1 MALAE
6 DGNVSKE
13 LMVNRFQSFKGIA
26 VALLVAGLTACGSSN
41 GNDDNYEPPPGGG
54 TPLTPGVPG
63 LVGDWLENGCTAV
76 GAQSFK
82 RLVRAAPLT
91 STSIAYSQGV
101 VSYPNANCTGPG
113 TQTGPSRLGDV
124 VFSRSESNERVAA
137 NWGEFT
143 TITGTRSAV
152 VWGKKSE
159 TVLCLLGEQTPSI
172 LPTLAT
178 VESSLARLSDQGC
191 FTRQ

>member
-1 MALAE
+1 M
-6 DGNVSKE
+6 NTT
-13 LMVNRFQSFKGIA
+13 QSCKRIGLTLLISG
-26 VALLVAGLTACGSSN
+26 LVACGGGGGS
-41 GNDDNYEPPPGGG
+41 GGGDNEPPPGGG
-54 TPLTPGVPG
+54 APLTAGVPG
-63 LVGDWLENGCTAV
+63 LVGDWLENGCTAA
-76 GAQSFK
+76 GGQSFK
-82 RLVRAAPLT
+82 RLVRAVALT

-143 TITGTRSAV
+143 TITSTRSAV

-159 TVLCLLGEQTPSI
+159 TVLCLLGDQTPSI
-172 LPTLAT
+172 MPTLAA
-178 VESSLARLSDQGC
+178 VESSLATLSNQGC